1 MSNLT
6 NDYIAFIWGRV
17 PGMAGA
23 VIQDI
28 YAARDMRTLTS
39 MVVARGFSAGEF
51 VRYNRNMVLA

>member
-1 MSNLT
+1 MHLT

-17 PGMAGA
+17 PGMAVA

-39 MVVARGFSAGEF
+39 MVVARGLTSGEF
-51 VRYNRNMVLA
+51 VRYGRNMVAA